1 MTNTSTNP
9 NDKPGPE
16 AAHCGYC
23 MSPHR
28 PVAGRCHRCGTPLCR
43 LCANTC
49 VGCGET
55 FCCGCCAPCESCAG
69 PVCDDCSDCPPYAA
83 GQWCPACY
91 THETESLAPD
101 YRDPYQNV
109 PGGEHLT
116 IGLEIEVDGPH
127 EHESIIRNKLIAG
140 WCMDGSLD
148 RDGWEYQT
156 QPLATGPQTL
166 SRLHSLIAGIKPR
179 KSQEN
184 AGGHIHISRTSRQTA
199 VDWAH
204 ALDGLDANQAAWLN
218 MRHADNEQN
227 RWCRYTDYCHGKS
240 AAVND
245 DHDDT
250 IELRT
255 FGPWNADTAGQLLPA
270 IKWIKTMWRLF
281 QRRPDRL
288 PADDIEAASR
298 TAWADAVPESAREK
312 AVI

>member
-1 MTNTSTNP
+1 MTNTNP
-9 NDKPGPE
+9 SDEPGPE
-16 AAHCGYC
+16 TAHCGYC
-23 MSPHR
+23 MSLRR
-28 PVAGRCHRCGTPLCR
+28 PVVGRCRRCGTSLCR

-55 FCCGCCAPCESCAG
+55 FCCECCAPCESCAG
-69 PVCDDCSDCPPYAA
+69 PVCDDCSDCPAYAG

-91 THETESLAPD
+91 THETESLVPD
-101 YRDPYQNV
+101 YHDPYQNT

-127 EHESIIRNKLIAG
+127 EHESITRNSLIAG

-166 SRLHSLIAGIKPR
+166 SRLHRLIAGIKPR

-184 AGGHIHISRTSRQTA
+184 AGGHIHISRASGQTA
-199 VDWAH
+199 TDWAH
-204 ALDGLDANQAAWLN
+204 ALDGLDADQAAWLN

-255 FGPWNADTAGQLLPA
+255 FGPWNADTAEQLLPA

-281 QRRPDRL
+281 QRHPNGL
-288 PADDIEAASR
+288 AADDIEAASR
-298 TAWADAVPESAREK
+298 TAWADAVPASARET
-312 AVI
+312 AVV